1 MYCSHCG
8 SLGGNDLNY
17 CKNCGMRN
25 DRNPLIVGNSS
36 SRPLMFSATAIGM
49 VGLIGFFPV
58 LKELLHSG
66 VDPTVM
72 VILLIA
78 YLATVFLMF
87 SVLVGHVW
95 KNSGDIR
102 IKGGL
107 QAEQDTTQQYLR
119 PITTAQLEEP
129 RDFPGSVT
137 EHTTRT
143 LDEVPIRQR

>member
-17 CKNCGMRN
+17 CKNCGVRN
-25 DRNPLIVGNSS
+25 DRNPLVVGNSS
-36 SRPLMFSATAIGM
+36 SRPLMIGASAIGM
-49 VGLIGFFPV
+49 VGLIGFVAV
-58 LKELLHSG
+58 LRELLHHG

-72 VILLIA
+72 VILLVA

-102 IKGGL
+102 IKGG
-107 QAEQDTTQQYLR
+107 QSE
-119 PITTAQLEEP
+119 
-129 RDFPGSVT
+129 
-137 EHTTRT
+137 
-143 LDEVPIRQR
+143 